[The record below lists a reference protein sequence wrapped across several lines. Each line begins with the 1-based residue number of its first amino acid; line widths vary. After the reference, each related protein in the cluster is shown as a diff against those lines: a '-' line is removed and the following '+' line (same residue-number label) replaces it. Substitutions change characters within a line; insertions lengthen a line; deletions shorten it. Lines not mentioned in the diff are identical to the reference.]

1 MLKKERPAT
10 PCCSVC
16 GKPRKNN
23 LILCDACCDKLQCEA
38 CGIVC
43 HPDFRNESDRTKVGH
58 HRICHH
64 CKKQLEN
71 NQKIVMWFGPG
82 RGRYLYRNGQ
92 TKEVPTQKVPVKID
106 NSGLLEA
113 MRESGLRVFAEGMS
127 SDEFLAKVEKDIIKS
142 I

>member
-1 MLKKERPAT
+1 MIKEYVPAT
-10 PCCSVC
+10 NKCREC
-16 GKPRKNN
+16 GQPRKNN
-23 LILCDACCDKLQCEA
+23 LILCDACCDKAQCEA

-71 NQKIVMWFGPG
+71 NPKIVMWFGPG

-92 TKEVPTQKVPVKID
+92 TKAMATPNAPVKID
-106 NSGLLEA
+106 NSELLEA
-113 MRESGLRVFAEGMS
+113 MRES
-127 SDEFLAKVEKDIIKS
+127 DIQFQKA
-142 I
+142 